1 MSRVRVRLVACWRLM
16 RVLTHIL
23 GGMWTILLVFPRLS
37 SEQQEAR
44 VQVWAVV
51 MLARFGIDLV
61 VVGQAPVGGPVLLA
75 ANHIS
80 WLDIVVIHAARH
92 CRFVSKAELRHW
104 PLVGVLARGA
114 GTLFIERESRR
125 DAMRVVHHM
134 AERLRAG
141 GRLFL
146 FSGGNVGL
154 ALFVEVFDLCLDSGA
169 LRCCLFDE
177 CRAVLRLHLAHFG
190 GKFFGGDAR
199 GINFLVFDCVH
210 EIPRAVGVI
219 RTGLGQRPLKL
230 GSFFG
235 VCGGVLVGVE
245 LVLGRCAPVFAVTE
259 IGFVELLTEVGNG
272 LVLRRVDM
280 GDGPVLIDDHE
291 FPLGERRAV
300 MP

>member
-1 MSRVRVRLVACWRLM
+1 MNRWRMRAQACWRLM
-16 RVLTHIL
+16 RVLTHML

-75 ANHIS
+75 VNHIS

-104 PLVGVLARGA
+104 PVVGVLARGA

-141 GRLFL
+141 DVLAIFPEGTTSDGVNLLPFHANLFQAAI
-146 FSGGNVGL
+146 S
-154 ALFVEVFDLCLDSGA
+154 SGA
-169 LRCCLFDE
+169 PVLPMALRFVDGVTGAHSLAPCYIGDDTLIGSMWRTLCSP
-177 CRAVLRLHLAHFG
+177 RISAVLTFG
-190 GKFFGGDAR
+190 DPQHA
-199 GINFLVFDCVH
+199 
-210 EIPRAVGVI
+210 
-219 RTGLGQRPLKL
+219 Q
-230 GSFFG
+230 
-235 VCGGVLVGVE
+235 
-245 LVLGRCAPVFAVTE
+245 GR
-259 IGFVELLTEVGNG
+259 
-272 LVLRRVDM
+272 D
-280 GDGPVLIDDHE
+280 
-291 FPLGERRAV
+291 RRAWAADLRSV
-300 MP
+300 VDGLKARSVP